1 MMTIAE
7 LSQYAQEHGNRL
19 TAVETENEHCKAQHS
34 ETSQAIKGLG
44 EKIDRVVWGILGIFA
59 TALVHLAVAL
69 VTAAAKK

>member
-19 TAVETENEHCKAQHS
+19 VAIEKDNEHCQAQHS

-44 EKIDRVVWGILGIFA
+44 EKIDRVVWGIVGIFA
-59 TALVHLAVAL
+59 TALVHLAIAL
-69 VTAAAKK
+69 FAKK